1 MLAPNRRVP
10 PRFVA
15 GTSASVNICHLGL
28 LHARAMDL
36 HGGDPGKDRLGGSFD
51 GGTRAIRRDLS
62 WQMEY
67 LGRRE

>member
-1 MLAPNRRVP
+1 MPVPNRRVP

-15 GTSASVNICHLGL
+15 GTRAAVNIRQIGL

-51 GGTRAIRRDLS
+51 GGTSAMRRDLS